1 MNFPSQ
7 PPLSDRMMGSPIPDA
22 FGGPVGAPPMGH
34 AAAAGRENPLL
45 QGLNEPQHQAVCLPA
60 EHGLILAGAGS
71 GKTRVLTTRIA
82 WLMQTGQVS
91 PQGILAVTFTNKAAR
106 EMLTRLSAMV
116 PINVRIL
123 WVGTFH
129 GLCHCL
135 LRTHWRAACLSE
147 TFQFLDTGDQQA
159 ALKRLIKAMGV
170 DEERFP
176 ARDMMHYINALK
188 EQCIRAGQAEAHDAH
203 TRRKVEIYAEYEAQ
217 CQREGAVDFAELL
230 LRAYELL
237 QQDEGLRTHYQLRFR
252 HILVDEFQDTNPLQ
266 YAWLRLLC
274 GPQTCIFAVGDDDQ
288 SIYAFRGA
296 DVANMRAFER
306 DYAKGNV
313 IRLEQNYRSHG
324 NILTAA
330 NALITNNADRL
341 GKNLWT
347 DAGEGEKIR
356 VFQGVSDLDEARY
369 IVEEIGE
376 LKREGMPRHQMALL
390 YRSNAQS
397 RVLEHALFQAGLSY
411 RVYGGL
417 RFFERQEIKHA
428 LAYLRLVA
436 SPDDDNAFLRVI
448 NVPARGI
455 GARTVENLQTAS
467 RERGV
472 SLWQAACGQGGGR
485 SAASLGK
492 FVLLIEQLRADAER
506 LSFAQLV
513 SHLIAASGLR
523 AMYEADKD
531 GEDRL
536 ENLDELISAA
546 VSFAPED
553 PAQIIAEFLAH
564 ASLEAGEHQAG
575 AGEDALQL
583 MTVHAAKSLE
593 FASVFVSGLEEGLF
607 PHENSLNDAHGVE
620 EERRLMYV
628 AITRARQRLYLTQ
641 AQQRML
647 HGQTRYPLPSRF
659 MDEIPPNLTKNLSEA
674 MTAGLS
680 SRSERSAPRA
690 APTPRHQASA
700 NAALPGGWRIGQAV
714 THPKFGGGVILN
726 AEALG
731 EELRLYVN
739 FAEHGAKWLDMRF
752 AKLIPA

>member
-1 MNFPSQ
+1 MF
-7 PPLSDRMMGSPIPDA
+7 SDHLA
-22 FGGPVGAPPMGH
+22 
-34 AAAAGRENPLL
+34 
-45 QGLNEPQHQAVCLPA
+45 GLNPEQLRAVTLA
-60 EHGLILAGAGS
+60 QGSALVLAGAGS

-82 WLMQTGQVS
+82 WLIAGQRAMAAN
-91 PQGILAVTFTNKAAR
+91 ILAVTFTNKAAR
-106 EMLTRLSAMV
+106 EMHTRLSVML
-116 PINVRIL
+116 PINPRGMWI
-123 WVGTFH
+123 GTFH
-129 GLCHCL
+129 GLSNRF
-135 LRTHWRAACLSE
+135 LRTHWRDAGLPQTFAILDMQDQLAAIKRLMKSLQVSDE
-147 TFQFLDTGDQQA
+147 KFPPRQVQAFINSHKDQGLRA
-159 ALKRLIKAMGV
+159 EALK
-170 DEERFP
+170 P
-176 ARDMMHYINALK
+176 
-188 EQCIRAGQAEAHDAH
+188 HDAFNAKL
-203 TRRKVEIYAEYEAQ
+203 TELYAAYDAQ
-217 CQREGAVDFAELL
+217 CRREGVVDFAELL
-230 LRAYELL
+230 LRSYELL
-237 QQDEGLRTHYQLRFR
+237 SNNEALREHYRARFS
-252 HILVDEFQDTNPLQ
+252 HILVDEFQDTNKLQ
-266 YAWLRLLC
+266 YAWLTPFA
-274 GPQTCIFAVGDDDQ
+274 GPHASVFAVGDDDQ

-296 DVANMRAFER
+296 EVGNMRRLMADFQVAEPI
-306 DYAKGNV
+306 K
-313 IRLEQNYRSHG
+313 LEQNYRSCG
-324 NILTAA
+324 NILDAA
-330 NALITNNADRL
+330 NALIQHNDGRL

-347 DAGEGEKIR
+347 DAGAGEPVRLYRGWTDGNEAEFI
-356 VFQGVSDLDEARY
+356 VDEVRALRRD
-369 IVEEIGE
+369 GHA
-376 LKREGMPRHQMALL
+376 LANMAVL

-397 RVLEHALFQAGLSY
+397 RVLEHALFQAGLPY

-436 SPDDDNAFLRVI
+436 SPEDDNALLRVI

-492 FVLLIEQLRADAER
+492 FVLLIEQLRQDALR

-513 SHLIAASGLR
+513 SHLIDFSGLR
-523 AMYEADKD
+523 AMYQSDKD
-531 GEDRL
+531 GGEERL

-575 AGEDALQL
+575 AGEDAFQL
-583 MTVHAAKSLE
+583 MTVHAAKGLE
-593 FASVFVSGLEEGLF
+593 FDCVFVSGLEEGLF
-607 PHENSLNDAHGVE
+607 PHENALNDRHGIE

-659 MDEIPPNLTKNLSEA
+659 MDEIPPALTKNLSES

-680 SRSERSAPRA
+680 SRHAPATTRAPAARSSGPAR
-690 APTPRHQASA
+690 QE
-700 NAALPGGWRIGQAV
+700 LPGGWRIGQSVA
-714 THPKFGGGVILN
+714 HPKFGVGVILN

-752 AKLIPA
+752 AKLTPA